1 MVRGCCQVFL
11 FLIML
16 SATNI
21 LAAQDQR
28 DSLLLK
34 DNDVIVNENT
44 PVEEITTDSLGNK
57 ANMAAMYS
65 AVLPGLGQAYNKKY
79 WKIPILYGGA
89 VVLAYFLNYNNNL
102 YQESRNS
109 LIAIRDG
116 DPRTQPIDPDISE
129 TSYERATDYWR
140 RNRDLLIIGA
150 IVLYAL
156 NIVEAH
162 VDAHLS
168 AFTTEESLSMKI
180 RPSINRTVM
189 NSNLIGLSII
199 IKI

>member
-1 MVRGCCQVFL
+1 MSRGCRQFFL
-11 FLIML
+11 FLVML
-16 SATNI
+16 LTANS
-21 LAAQDQR
+21 LAAQNQM
-28 DSLLLK
+28 DSVLRQEG
-34 DNDVIVNENT
+34 DIIANANSN
-44 PVEEITTDSLGNK
+44 VEEITTDSLGDKPNR
-57 ANMAAMYS
+57 AAMYS
-65 AVLPGLGQAYNKKY
+65 AVFPGLGQAYNKKY
-79 WKIPILYGGA
+79 WKLPIIYGGSA
-89 VVLAYFLNYNNNL
+89 VLVYFLNYNNKM

-109 LIAIRDG
+109 LIAIRDD
-116 DPRTQPIDPDISE
+116 DPRTQPFDPDISE

-168 AFTTEESLSMKI
+168 GFTIQENLSMKI
-180 RPSINRTVM
+180 RPAWNKTVT
-189 NSNLIGLSII
+189 NSNLIGLSVI

>member
-1 MVRGCCQVFL
+1 MLRDVLKTAFSL
-11 FLIML
+11 FLLLQTGLLI
-16 SATNI
+16 
-21 LAAQDQR
+21 AQEPPDTLQQQR
-28 DSLLLK
+28 EDPVVLT
-34 DNDVIVNENT
+34 DEPIEN
-44 PVEEITTDSLGNK
+44 ITTDSLRERPQF
-57 ANMAAMYS
+57 AAMYS
-65 AVLPGLGQAYNKKY
+65 AALPGLGQVYNKKY
-79 WKIPILYGGA
+79 WKLPIVYGSVA
-89 VVLAYFLNYNNNL
+89 VLAYFLNYNHQL
-102 YQESRNS
+102 YIQNRNS

-116 DPRTQPIDPDISE
+116 DPRTQPHDPKYTE

-168 AFTTEESLSMKI
+168 AFTSEGDLSLKI
-180 RPSINRTVM
+180 QPTLERTVM

>member
-1 MVRGCCQVFL
+1 MFL
-11 FLIML
+11 VLMMEPA
-16 SATNI
+16 SARQP
-21 LAAQDQR
+21 A
-28 DSLLLK
+28 DSLRQE
-34 DNDVIVNENT
+34 NDGTMVSSDA
-44 PVEEITTDSLGNK
+44 PVENIVTDSLGDK
-57 ANMAAMYS
+57 PNMAAMYS

-79 WKIPILYGGA
+79 WKIPIIYGGGA
-89 VVLAYFLNYNNNL
+89 VLVYFLNYNNKMYL
-102 YQESRNS
+102 ESRNS
-109 LIAIRDG
+109 LIAIRDE
-116 DPRTQPIDPDISE
+116 DPRTQPVDPDISE

-168 AFTTEESLSMKI
+168 GFTSEGSLSMKI
-180 RPSINRTVM
+180 RPSIDRTVM